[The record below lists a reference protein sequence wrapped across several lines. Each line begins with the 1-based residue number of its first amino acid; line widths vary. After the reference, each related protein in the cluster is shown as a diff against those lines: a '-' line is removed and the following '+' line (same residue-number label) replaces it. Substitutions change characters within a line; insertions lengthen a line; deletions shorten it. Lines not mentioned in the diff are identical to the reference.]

1 MIQDLAFGECTTA
14 LINLAQAAEARNKLT
29 RGHSERVALVA
40 RGIGRE
46 LGLSDD
52 EQDRLLLTGQ
62 LHNIGIVGTRD
73 TVLLKTDKLTLEEY
87 EHVKAHTT
95 LGAKIL
101 GSIKGME
108 DIAEVCLNH
117 HERWNGTGYPNGI
130 AGEEIPMS
138 ARIVAVADVFVAI
151 ISERPHRDSMPR
163 PVAADIIA
171 EEKGTLL
178 CPTCVDAFMKWF
190 EQTGGKIDLPEGI

>member
-1 MIQDLAFGECTTA
+1 MTQDFAFDECTTA
-14 LINLAQAAEARNKLT
+14 LVSLAQAAEARNKLT

-40 RGIGRE
+40 RGIARE
-46 LGLSDD
+46 LGFSD
-52 EQDRLLLTGQ
+52 EGQDRILLTGR

-73 TVLLKTDKLTLEEY
+73 TVLLKTEKLTMAEY

-95 LGAKIL
+95 LGAEIL
-101 GSIKGME
+101 GAVKGME
-108 DIAEVCLNH
+108 DIAEVCLSH
-117 HERWNGTGYPNGI
+117 HERWNGFGYPNSLE
-130 AGEEIPMS
+130 GEDIPLN
-138 ARIVAVADVFVAI
+138 ARIVGVADVFVAI

-171 EEKGTLL
+171 EERGKLL